1 MNREADADG
10 RSPAASAS
18 RIMGVFEGGDYLPLK
33 NNHFFRPAMWFTGPK
48 PLPGA

>member
-18 RIMGVFEGGDYLPLK
+18 RIMGVFEGEIISPTKNKNYLF
-33 NNHFFRPAMWFTGPK
+33 NPAI
-48 PLPGA
+48 